1 MEHCPGSRAA
11 VFLPVVDLHGEL
23 PMGVLTLTA
32 QKEVS
37 VPPQVVFG
45 LFGAGAGAG
54 WVFDALCDRVVPGT
68 AIALQAPLDPSG
80 PPVEI
85 LGRIGRVQPPKL
97 IEIVH
102 DQPWRGRTAK
112 GTELRV
118 VTSS

>member
-1 MEHCPGSRAA
+1 
-11 VFLPVVDLHGEL
+11 
-23 PMGVLTLTA
+23 MGVLTLTA